1 MAFTYN
7 YLLIFNAI
15 FNLPIC
21 RRVVSPLCKT
31 LFLRFRKILCK
42 AHFSPCPGSQ
52 ARSRARR
59 SIRQRTQLR
68 KLLPFSNFLIE
79 LDNEKFKRWMRK
91 KSNYWWAFILLFSMS
106 NCIFKKN
113 ATNATFLIKRQI
125 SMELFKIKLLKHNK
139 L

>member
-31 LFLRFRKILCK
+31 LFLRFRRILCK

-106 NCIFKKN
+106 NCIFHKMQRMQH
-113 ATNATFLIKRQI
+113 FLSNNKFPWNY
-125 SMELFKIKLLKHNK
+125 LKLNS
-139 L
+139 